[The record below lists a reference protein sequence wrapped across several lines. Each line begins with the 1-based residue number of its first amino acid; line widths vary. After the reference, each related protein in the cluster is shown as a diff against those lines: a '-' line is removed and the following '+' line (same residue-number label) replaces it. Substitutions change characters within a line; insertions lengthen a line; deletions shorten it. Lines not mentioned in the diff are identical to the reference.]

1 MVDGPE
7 QVRSPCLKLKMQAA
21 REMRSIQKTSP
32 QNEKTVVLRT
42 AGRTKGEKIV
52 TKIIL
57 VRHCEAQGNTL
68 GLLQGRTDCDVS
80 GNSGAQLELV
90 SLRLRN
96 TPISA
101 IYSSPLKRAYK
112 TAQAINR
119 YHELP
124 IRTDPRLIEID
135 IGAWEGRSW
144 ASIEAEDS
152 ELFRLWEKNPGKF
165 AAKGGESMRQVG
177 ERMWDAVTDIVRKN
191 PGGTVCVT
199 SHGCAIR
206 CFLCLALGKPIE
218 ELGDVDWCDNTA
230 ISEID
235 FDREGRS
242 RVVRM
247 NDASHIAPELS
258 VYRRGG
264 EENWS
269 PESSFAVP
277 ARSEET

>member
-1 MVDGPE
+1 MT
-7 QVRSPCLKLKMQAA
+7 R
-21 REMRSIQKTSP
+21 
-32 QNEKTVVLRT
+32 
-42 AGRTKGEKIV
+42 IV
-52 TKIIL
+52 L

-68 GLLQGRTDCDVS
+68 GLIQGRTDSEVS
-80 GNSGAQLELV
+80 GNSGVQLELV

-96 TPISA
+96 TPFTA

-119 YHELP
+119 YHNLS

-135 IGAWEGRSW
+135 VGSWEGRSW
-144 ASIEAEDS
+144 ESIQTENSDLFKLWKETPS
-152 ELFRLWEKNPGKF
+152 EF
-165 AAKGGESMRQVG
+165 AAEKGESMRQVAD
-177 ERMWDAVTDIVRKN
+177 RMWEAVADIVRGN

-206 CFLCLALGKPIE
+206 CFLCLALQKPFK
-218 ELGDVDWCDNTA
+218 ELGNVDWCDNTA
-230 ISEID
+230 ISVID
-235 FDREGRS
+235 YDEKGKP

-258 VYRRGG
+258 VYRRSG
-264 EENWS
+264 EEDWN

-277 ARSEET
+277 ERSEEL